1 VTRRRGKQI
10 VVIGGIALIAA
21 ALIVIEILRSGPAA
35 LPLRSADTPIGVVQ
49 RYLAGLASQNGS
61 AVCATFS
68 PALRD
73 YIVRPGPPA
82 RGADC
87 ASIVAATHFSDGD
100 PGIDVTDIR
109 LVGVRSVTTDQHGNI
124 AAKVV
129 LWYDYPCASDMGISC
144 DRHFDDNRDIF
155 FLRRINGR
163 PMIVTPGEIYNALNG
178 SDSSPIPVS
187 PPL

>member
-1 VTRRRGKQI
+1 VTGRRGKRI

-21 ALIVIEILRSGPAA
+21 AVIVIEILRGGPAA

-73 YIVRPGPPA
+73 YIVRSAPPG
-82 RGADC
+82 RRADC
-87 ASIVAATHFSDGD
+87 TSIVAVTHFSDGD

-109 LVGVRSVTTDQHGNI
+109 LVGPAPSLPTSTATSQRRWSSGTTTR
-124 AAKVV
+124 A
-129 LWYDYPCASDMGISC
+129 
-144 DRHFDDNRDIF
+144 
-155 FLRRINGR
+155 RRTWGFR
-163 PMIVTPGEIYNALNG
+163 AIVTLMTTAT
-178 SDSSPIPVS
+178 SSSCAASTVDR
-187 PPL
+187 